1 MTGHKLR
8 RPPGRSSRT
17 LPIWADSF
25 FIGILLSIIGAAVG
39 SIVWPKSDAEQKEQN
54 QLKTEVESVDGIHK
68 YGIAYL
74 GFAVAFTLFMLC
86 MYVFPYVEAL

>member
-1 MTGHKLR
+1 MM
-8 RPPGRSSRT
+8 SVT

-39 SIVWPKSDAEQKEQN
+39 SIVWSKSDAEQKEQN